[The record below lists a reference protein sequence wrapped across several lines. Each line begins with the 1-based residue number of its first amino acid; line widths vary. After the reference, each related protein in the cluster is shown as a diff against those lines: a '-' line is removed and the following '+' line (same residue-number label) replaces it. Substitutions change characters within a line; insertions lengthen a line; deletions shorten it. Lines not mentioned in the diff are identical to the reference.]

1 MKSRRLRWIVLIACL
16 FFVQTMQAQQN
27 YRVSGVVLDGYDN
40 SPLIKARVDLQAVD
54 DAARAFLTVTND
66 SGEYHFDNLAAGEYQ
81 LKISYI
87 GYQDYIATYRVGNDM
102 LLPQVVLQEDAQM
115 LDEVQIMASY
125 STKRKDGSTNV
136 LVQNNPLANGKDMGH
151 FLRSISDVQIEDDA
165 LRIHGQEGSLIYLND
180 QKISYDELKRIPT
193 SMIARIEIQPYAE
206 ARYGTEAKGG
216 ILRVYLKDEGGLLGS
231 ITLQETDDRHGFVNN
246 QASAMTIFNK
256 GRFGIDNRIYGDA
269 GGRNTTKYKRKYIT
283 SDGIT
288 TNDETEITDRT
299 KGFGDNLNLKYYL
312 DNQNRQEQVNVYGG
326 FNVKLPRINQF
337 DIADS
342 DLSQITSDGRDVNYS
357 AGAKLWKSLSKK
369 HKDFYTEIKLEYYGE
384 SNRDHVNYV
393 SESATNHTQQHLNNF
408 TAQGMLHLGWD
419 NDILELMLQTTS
431 FNNKVDNSGIVSQT
445 YSKATNSSLKNT
457 MQGFVGSIEY
467 RRFFFNKRLMTSLLL
482 FPSYI
487 NINVIDQLTNSE
499 NKRTEKGIY
508 PAVTTV
514 WNINPEIGRSLQASA
529 RFIYSLPA
537 YNYFTDVPVYI
548 TTSLYSV
555 GNPDLRKEKID
566 LVNVYYTL
574 NNRWSF
580 GYDFVHMGDIIVT
593 KTDIDPDDDGV
604 YFTKPYND
612 GINNRHDFSVTH
624 SGKIFSFWHN
634 NSTLTYRYTHRS
646 NSEQKRICQRAIFTS
661 YNQFNISKTCYFG
674 LNIYAATKNNNYYA
688 TYGHRF
694 NLDALMG
701 ATLLNNSLSLKI
713 IAKNLLQRRP
723 YYGQFGDGWRI
734 DRDDY
739 SDMPRVQLTATWNFN
754 IGKKIQRHAIE
765 SVSGVERKKIE

>member
-1 MKSRRLRWIVLIACL
+1 
-16 FFVQTMQAQQN
+16 MQAQQN

-419 NDILELMLQTTS
+419 NDMFELMLQTTS

-514 WNINPEIGRSLQASA
+514 WNINPEIGRSL
-529 RFIYSLPA
+529 P
-537 YNYFTDVPVYI
+537 
-548 TTSLYSV
+548 
-555 GNPDLRKEKID
+555 
-566 LVNVYYTL
+566 
-574 NNRWSF
+574 
-580 GYDFVHMGDIIVT
+580 
-593 KTDIDPDDDGV
+593 
-604 YFTKPYND
+604 
-612 GINNRHDFSVTH
+612 
-624 SGKIFSFWHN
+624 
-634 NSTLTYRYTHRS
+634 
-646 NSEQKRICQRAIFTS
+646 
-661 YNQFNISKTCYFG
+661 
-674 LNIYAATKNNNYYA
+674 
-688 TYGHRF
+688 
-694 NLDALMG
+694 
-701 ATLLNNSLSLKI
+701 
-713 IAKNLLQRRP
+713 
-723 YYGQFGDGWRI
+723 
-734 DRDDY
+734 
-739 SDMPRVQLTATWNFN
+739 
-754 IGKKIQRHAIE
+754 
-765 SVSGVERKKIE
+765 SVSQIYLFTPCLQLLHRRACLYHNQPL